1 MKYIVVALLLFLQ
14 GCAVLA
20 PPDDWTRGD
29 TAAEIAWQAMN
40 FVDYRQ
46 TVDIQRHP
54 NLIEVNWL
62 SQAVLG
68 RNPGTSETAQLM
80 VAYALGHYLV
90 SKYLPVNARPY
101 WHVIMITGKGVTIR
115 NNHSNGLRIDG
126 HRHQ

>member
-1 MKYIVVALLLFLQ
+1 MKLVAVLLLLVLQ

-29 TAAEIAWQAMN
+29 TASEILWQAMN
-40 FVDYRQ
+40 VVDYGQ
-46 TVDIQRHP
+46 TKDIQRHP
-54 NLIEVNWL
+54 NVIEVNWL

-90 SKYLPVNARPY
+90 SKYLPVDARPY

-126 HRHQ
+126 HGH